1 MYLGGLIRKEFGRIR
16 SDKRTLV
23 LLFVIPIIL
32 IVVFGLTT
40 GVGVTKFFT
49 SAIITRDDMP
59 TYDDFPSNS
68 SKYDDTFISIMQYNT
83 SSWDLYRY
91 YNATDSEEYDNA
103 YQDCHDFL
111 KNGDI
116 DIIIILPE
124 NFSESVE
131 NKINPVLIYYIDGSD
146 STAVAAIEVAIQEP
160 IALFRAETDMI
171 TNFTIMIPYLEFDV
185 PFWESAILNYA
196 IPLIL
201 PIIILGTTMNLTSL
215 SIVSEGPLPRM
226 LITPTSKRE
235 IILSKLIANTA
246 IMLLQ
251 STEIFIMTAFFG
263 LYSLGS
269 LFYFFLVLIMIGFSG
284 ICIGLFISALSP
296 TEQSANQM
304 YLIMFIIII
313 LFSGSILPLG
323 DTEGGMQIFMYLL
336 PLSNAVPLITD
347 ITLKGLTPNLTSLF
361 WLNLSSLIYVM
372 LAYFIYMFKKLEV

>member
-1 MYLGGLIRKEFGRIR
+1 MNLGGLIRKEFGRIR
-16 SDKRTLV
+16 SDKRTLI

-32 IVVFGLTT
+32 IIIFGLTT
-40 GVGVTKFFT
+40 GVGPTKFFT
-49 SAIITRDDMP
+49 AATITLDDIP
-59 TYDDFPSNS
+59 TFDGFPNNS
-68 SKYDDTFISIMQYNT
+68 SKYDDTFISIMQSQT

-91 YNATDSEEYDNA
+91 YNATNSEEFNNV
-103 YQDCHDFL
+103 YQKCYNFL
-111 KNGDI
+111 RNGDI

-131 NKINPVLIYYIDGSD
+131 NKTNPILIYHIDASD
-146 STAVAAIEVAIQEP
+146 LEAITAIEVAIQEP
-160 IALFRAETDMI
+160 IALFRTQTDMI
-171 TNFTIMIPYLEFDV
+171 ANFTIIVPYLEFDV

-226 LITPTSKRE
+226 LITPTAKRE
-235 IILSKLIANTA
+235 IILSKLLANSA
-246 IMLLQ
+246 IMVLQ

-269 LFYFFLVLIMIGFSG
+269 LFYFFSILIMIGFSG

-313 LFSGSILPLG
+313 LFSGSILPINISG
-323 DTEGGMQIFMYLL
+323 KAFQVFMKFL
-336 PLSNAVPLITD
+336 PLSNAVPLISD
-347 ITLKGLTPNLTSLF
+347 ITLKGLPPNLGNLF
-361 WLNLSSLIYVM
+361 WLNLSSLFYLL

>member
-1 MYLGGLIRKEFGRIR
+1 
-16 SDKRTLV
+16 
-23 LLFVIPIIL
+23 
-32 IVVFGLTT
+32 
-40 GVGVTKFFT
+40 
-49 SAIITRDDMP
+49 
-59 TYDDFPSNS
+59 
-68 SKYDDTFISIMQYNT
+68 
-83 SSWDLYRY
+83 
-91 YNATDSEEYDNA
+91 
-103 YQDCHDFL
+103 
-111 KNGDI
+111 
-116 DIIIILPE
+116 
-124 NFSESVE
+124 
-131 NKINPVLIYYIDGSD
+131 
-146 STAVAAIEVAIQEP
+146 EVAIQEP
-160 IALFRAETDMI
+160 IALFRAQTDMMA
-171 TNFTIMIPYLEFDV
+171 NFTIMVPYLEFDV

-226 LITPTSKRE
+226 LITPTAKRE
-235 IILSKLIANTA
+235 IILSKLIANSA

-251 STEIFIMTAFFG
+251 STEIFILTAFFG

-323 DTEGGMQIFMYLL
+323 DTEGGIQIFMNML
-336 PLSNAVPLITD
+336 PLSNAVPLITE
-347 ITLKGLTPNLTSLF
+347 ITLKGLPPNLISIF
-361 WLNLSSLIYVM
+361 WLNLSSLIYAS